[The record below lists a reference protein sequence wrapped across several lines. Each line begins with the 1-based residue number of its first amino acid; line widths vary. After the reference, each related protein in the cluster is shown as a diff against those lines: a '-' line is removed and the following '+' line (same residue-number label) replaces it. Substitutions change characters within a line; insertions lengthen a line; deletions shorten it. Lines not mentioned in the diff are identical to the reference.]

1 MNPEQEAF
9 QRKSIILSKLIPF
22 GFKKCRGGYV
32 FKKDFMDGKFRAEVY
47 VDKKGT
53 VTGKVVDLDVNEEYL
68 PIRVDSRTGAF
79 VRSVRQAY
87 AEILQQIADA
97 CCMEQEFL
105 YPQTNRIAR
114 QIELLYGEKADYP
127 FVKYPDYAV
136 FRYPVTKKWYGLV
149 GPLPKKTLLLKIN
162 LKSSDNTIVEILN
175 LKIDPQRREE
185 LLATPGIFRCYHMN
199 QNSWVSVI
207 LDDTLP
213 DEKIME
219 LVETSRNIIVS
230 SKKRSSRK

>member
-1 MNPEQEAF
+1 MAA
-9 QRKSIILSKLIPF
+9 
-22 GFKKCRGGYV
+22 
-32 FKKDFMDGKFRAEVY
+32 GKPPCME
-47 VDKKGT
+47 G
-53 VTGKVVDLDVNEEYL
+53 NETLREK
-68 PIRVDSRTGAF
+68 IC
-79 VRSVRQAY
+79 AY
-87 AEILQQIADA
+87 AKEKYAS
-97 CCMEQEFL
+97 QEEHLWF
-105 YPQTNRIAR
+105 R
-114 QIELLYGEKADYP
+114 
-127 FVKYPDYAV
+127 FPDYAV

-213 DEKIME
+213 DDKVME